1 MLSRHDRFWRIGLMV
16 SGLAALLVLAASL
29 STSTLGSDWTT
40 IDFFSGGAGSGP
52 ADSGLRLSSKVV
64 IVASLILL
72 LTLVAANLLLAS
84 RRRWPVGRMSF
95 SVFGMMLTLLIIAM
109 LRPEVLQR
117 LQLLQPPAP
126 PSGATSASGANAP
139 PVPAVLSDVLL
150 YVVSLAAAG
159 LTLLLVWMI
168 WRRVRRPQLPAE
180 AAIARQAAQAAQMAL
195 ADWQSGSPLADVII
209 RCYREMSELVA
220 EKRSLQRDDHM
231 TPREFVRR
239 LEKAGVPAQPTQQL
253 TALFELAR
261 YSPQPLGAPEEAAAQ
276 ACLKALAKALEN
288 AA

>member
-1 MLSRHDRFWRIGLMV
+1 MV

-29 STSTLGSDWTT
+29 STSTLDSDWTT
-40 IDFFSGGAGSGP
+40 TDFFIGGAGTGST
-52 ADSGLRLSSKVV
+52 DSGLRLSSKVV

-72 LTLVAANLLLAS
+72 LTLVAANLLLGS
-84 RRRWPVGRMSF
+84 RRRWPVGRLSF

-117 LQLLQPPAP
+117 LQLLPPAAP
-126 PSGATSASGANAP
+126 PTAATPAP
-139 PVPAVLSDVLL
+139 AARALPVPAVLSDALV
-150 YVVSLAAAG
+150 YFVSLAAAG
-159 LTLLLVWMI
+159 LAILLIWMI
-168 WRRVRRPQLPAE
+168 WQRLRRPQVAGE
-180 AAIARQAAQAAQMAL
+180 ATVARQAAQAAQMAL

-209 RCYREMSELVA
+209 RCYREMSDLVA
-220 EKRSLQRDDHM
+220 QKRSLQRDDHM

-261 YSPQPLGAPEEAAAQ
+261 YSPQPLGAPEEAAAR
-276 ACLKALAKALEN
+276 ACLKALADALEN

>member
-1 MLSRHDRFWRIGLMV
+1 MQSPHGRFWRIVLMV
-16 SGLAALLVLAASL
+16 SGLAALLILAGSL
-29 STSTLGSDWTT
+29 STATLGTDWTT
-40 IDFFSGGAGSGP
+40 MDFWLGSGGSGP
-52 ADSGLRLSSKVV
+52 TGSGLRLSSRVV
-64 IVASLILL
+64 IVASLIVL

-84 RRRWPVGRMSF
+84 RRRWPLGRMSF
-95 SVFGMMLTLLIIAM
+95 SVFGMLLTLLIIAM

-117 LQLLQPPAP
+117 LQLLAPPAAP
-126 PSGATSASGANAP
+126 AATTSASAVNTP
-139 PVPAVLSDVLL
+139 PVPAALSDALV

-159 LTLLLVWMI
+159 SVMLLVWLI
-168 WRRVRRPQLPAE
+168 WRRVRRPQPPGE
-180 AAIARQAAQAAQMAL
+180 ATVARQAAQAAQTAL

-220 EKRSLQRDDHM
+220 EKRSLQRAAHM
-231 TPREFVRR
+231 TPREFVQR

-261 YSPQPLGAPEEAAAQ
+261 YSPQPLGAPEEAAAR
-276 ACLKALAKALEN
+276 ACLTALAEALEN

>member
-1 MLSRHDRFWRIGLMV
+1 MQSRRDRFWRIALMV
-16 SGLAALLVLAASL
+16 CGLAALLVLAASL
-29 STSTLGSDWTT
+29 STSTLGTDWTAM
-40 IDFFSGGAGSGP
+40 DFWNSSAGSSASG
-52 ADSGLRLSSKVV
+52 SGLRRSSKII

-72 LTLVAANLLLAS
+72 LTLVAANILLAS
-84 RRRWPVGRMSF
+84 RRRWPMSRMSF
-95 SVFGMMLTLLIIAM
+95 SLFGMMLTLLIIAM
-109 LRPEVLQR
+109 LRPDILQR
-117 LQLLQPPAP
+117 LQLSPPAADT
-126 PSGATSASGANAP
+126 SAATSASAANAP
-139 PVPAVLSDVLL
+139 PVPAVLPVALA

-159 LTLLLVWMI
+159 LAILLVWMT
-168 WRRVRRPQLPAE
+168 WRLVRRPQLRSE
-180 AAIARQAAQAAQMAL
+180 DRVARQAAQAAQTAL

-220 EKRSLQRDDHM
+220 EKRSVQRAAHM

-261 YSPQPLGAPEEAAAQ
+261 YSPQPLGAPEEAAAR
-276 ACLKALAKALEN
+276 ACLKALAEALEN